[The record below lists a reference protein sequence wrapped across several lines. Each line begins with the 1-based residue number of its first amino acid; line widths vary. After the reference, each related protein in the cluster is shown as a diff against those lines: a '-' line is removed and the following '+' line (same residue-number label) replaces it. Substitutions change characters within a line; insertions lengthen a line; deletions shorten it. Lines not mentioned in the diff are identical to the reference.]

1 MSQTMSQPNEYDSID
16 ELDELDELD
25 FNNRK
30 KTEEEETKK
39 TTLLELRKI
48 FHTEMLMMTL
58 HHHNTREKMM
68 RMLNRSKALRK
79 NEWTAEYILQL
90 ATDNKIEWVK
100 GSDDPTPY
108 EKYKEEMNR
117 ALAKIL
123 QPENLAS

>member
-1 MSQTMSQPNEYDSID
+1 MSQTMSQSNEYDSID

-30 KTEEEETKK
+30 KANEEETKK
-39 TTLLELRKI
+39 TLLELRKI
-48 FHTEMLMMTL
+48 FHTELLMMTL

-68 RMLNRSKALRK
+68 RMLNRSKALQK

-108 EKYKEEMNR
+108 EKYKEVMNR
-117 ALAKIL
+117 TLAKIL
-123 QPENLAS
+123 HPV

>member
-1 MSQTMSQPNEYDSID
+1 MSQNMSLPNEYDSID
-16 ELDELDELD
+16 ELDELDKLK

-30 KTEEEETKK
+30 KAEKETKK
-39 TTLLELRKI
+39 NTLLELKKI
-48 FHTEMLMMTL
+48 FHTELLMMTL

-68 RMLNRSKALRK
+68 RMLNRSKALQK

-90 ATDNKIEWVK
+90 ATDNKIDWVK

-108 EKYKEEMNR
+108 EKYKEGMNQ

-123 QPENLAS
+123 QPV